1 MNLSASSAK
10 PADPTYFLEGV
21 IHDKSEMADFEGPL
35 SLILLLLSKNKIEIR
50 DIKIS
55 EILDQYL
62 EYLNAMEKLDLEI
75 ASEFVQMAS
84 YLLYIKTRMLLTEE
98 KEVTELEQL
107 IASLEQL
114 KCKDTYAA
122 VKSVTP
128 MLDAAAQTGLH
139 YLSRPPEPLPKSAGE
154 YRYRIEQA
162 DLLRALLSVFTR
174 GGAAATDALQ
184 MAAPKRIVYSV
195 RDKCRTLIDQ
205 LRERGSM
212 PLSTL
217 YSQCTSRSEI
227 VATFLSVLELCSLGH
242 LMLSEQN
249 GEYVASFTGGVTDD
263 ILESII
269 EREIF
274 MEHEELL
281 SVIEAI
287 LFAAGDPVLASR
299 IALVTGEETQTIVS
313 AARELAA
320 AYEENRC
327 GMRLVQMND
336 LLQLCSA
343 PEYAEYIRRALEQ
356 RKPPKLSQPALEV
369 LAIVA
374 YFQPVTRAYIDQ
386 VRGVDSAYTVTTLLE
401 RGLIEAC
408 GKLDAPGR
416 PSLYRTSAL
425 FLRTMGMQSLDELPV
440 LPDLSSDEGA
450 EKLEQAISELRGR
463 GEQMELTDTEEK
475 PTGE

>member
-10 PADPTYFLEGV
+10 PADPTYFLEGI

-62 EYLNAMEKLDLEI
+62 EYLDAMEKLDLEI

-184 MAAPKRIVYSV
+184 MAAPKRIIYSV
-195 RDKCRTLIDQ
+195 RDKCRTLIDE
-205 LRERGSM
+205 LREPG
-212 PLSTL
+212 
-217 YSQCTSRSEI
+217 EH
-227 VATFLSVLELCSLGH
+227 VAQH
-242 LMLSEQN
+242 
-249 GEYVASFTGGVTDD
+249 
-263 ILESII
+263 
-269 EREIF
+269 
-274 MEHEELL
+274 
-281 SVIEAI
+281 
-287 LFAAGDPVLASR
+287 
-299 IALVTGEETQTIVS
+299 AL
-313 AARELAA
+313 
-320 AYEENRC
+320 
-327 GMRLVQMND
+327 
-336 LLQLCSA
+336 
-343 PEYAEYIRRALEQ
+343 
-356 RKPPKLSQPALEV
+356 
-369 LAIVA
+369 
-374 YFQPVTRAYIDQ
+374 QPVYQPQRDRGDVFVRAGAVQPRPSDAFRAKRRI
-386 VRGVDSAYTVTTLLE
+386 
-401 RGLIEAC
+401 C
-408 GKLDAPGR
+408 GKLHRRRHGR
-416 PSLYRTSAL
+416 YS
-425 FLRTMGMQSLDELPV
+425 G
-440 LPDLSSDEGA
+440 
-450 EKLEQAISELRGR
+450 IHC
-463 GEQMELTDTEEK
+463 
-475 PTGE
+475 